1 MKGPRITSTGFVLYG
16 ALANQG
22 AKTPDAE
29 AADAFLKQ
37 NGIIVRHMAGYGLPE
52 CLRITIGSEP
62 EMMAVVDT
70 LARFLGR
77 NAT

>member
-1 MKGPRITSTGFVLYG
+1 MATDIHIGSRMDGNAVRRYMGRI
-16 ALANQG
+16 
-22 AKTPDAE
+22 
-29 AADAFLKQ
+29 
-37 NGIIVRHMAGYGLPE
+37 AG
-52 CLRITIGSEP
+52 ITIGSEP